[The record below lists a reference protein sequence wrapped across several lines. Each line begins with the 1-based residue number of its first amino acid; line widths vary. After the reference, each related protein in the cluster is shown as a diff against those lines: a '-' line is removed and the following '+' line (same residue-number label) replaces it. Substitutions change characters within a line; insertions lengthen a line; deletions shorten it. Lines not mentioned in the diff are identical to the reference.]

1 MPSATAVGYMQQL
14 SLFAPSRLPRKPYV
28 TDNPEFGV
36 TVRRV
41 ESALDWPYIQPNPPA
56 LRYRLVFDLDRP
68 ASVFAAEDA
77 NVAPFN
83 WVAENPANGHAQGA
97 YEIEVPIVMTDAG
110 RQQPVRFAAAV
121 EHAYMLA
128 LKADIGYAGTICK
141 NPLHERWRTLIHR
154 QKPYD
159 LQEMADYVD
168 LPKKITKRQLIES
181 PMGRNVTVFDRLRE
195 WAYRNI
201 RHYRDGSREDWM
213 RAVQLQGSAFN
224 DFLTRLPHNEVSH
237 IAKSV
242 GKWVWRNFNP
252 AAIAESDAKFSALQA
267 HRGAIGGR
275 QSGETRREKSDARMF
290 EAVAMDSRGMTKKA
304 IALALGV
311 SDRTVR
317 NLLDKAQIRAIE
329 SRFSSDQRKS
339 GNEAII
345 R

>member
-1 MPSATAVGYMQQL
+1 MQQL
-14 SLFAPSRLPRKPYV
+14 SLFAPARLPRKPYV
-28 TDNPEFGV
+28 TDDPELGL
-36 TVRRV
+36 TVRRA
-41 ESALDWPYIQPNPPA
+41 ERALEWPYIQPNPPA

-77 NVAPFN
+77 HVAPFS
-83 WVAENPANGHAQGA
+83 WVAENPVNGHAHGA

-128 LKADIGYAGTICK
+128 LKADIGYSGTICK
-141 NPLHERWRTLIHR
+141 NPLHDRWRTQIHR

-201 RHYRDGSREDWM
+201 RHYRDGCREDWM

-224 DFLTRLPHNEVSH
+224 DFATSLPANEVGH

-242 GKWVWRNFNP
+242 AKWVWRNFNP

-267 HRGAIGGR
+267 HRGR
-275 QSGETRREKSDARMF
+275 QSGATRREQADARMI
-290 EAVAMDSRGMTKKA
+290 EAVSMEARGMTQKA
-304 IALALGV
+304 IAIALGV
-311 SDRTVR
+311 TDRTVR
-317 NLLDKAQIRAIE
+317 NLLQEAKIRASECAFPAFFEKAETNHNQI
-329 SRFSSDQRKS
+329 S
-339 GNEAII
+339 AP
-345 R
+345 